1 MKSEISEGLKLWE
14 DDDFENY
21 NNFCSQQLLK
31 IQMALTRILGRIK
44 KVGRKF
50 NAIVLKM
57 RSLPQG
63 FQLNM

>member
-1 MKSEISEGLKLWE
+1 VKSEISEGLKLWE

-31 IQMALTRILGRIK
+31 IQMALTRILGRIE

-50 NAIVLKM
+50 NAIVLEM
-57 RSLPQG
+57 RILPQG

>member
-31 IQMALTRILGRIK
+31 IQMALTRILGRIE

-50 NAIVLKM
+50 NAIVLEM